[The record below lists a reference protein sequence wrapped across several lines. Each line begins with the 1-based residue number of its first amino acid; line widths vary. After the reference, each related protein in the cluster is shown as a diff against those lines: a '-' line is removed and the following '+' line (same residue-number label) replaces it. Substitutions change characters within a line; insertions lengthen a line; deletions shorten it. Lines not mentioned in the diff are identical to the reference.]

1 MYHSGPFKKW
11 SFVVIVT
18 LLPSK
23 PMTNQ
28 RTDPISTPAIQPL
41 QQFFET
47 SSHLCLILRAHDHF
61 IIEMANDAFLAAT
74 SLRRELI
81 IGKNLFEIFPLSS
94 IEDSDDSINVLRAS
108 LNRVLT
114 DQCAN
119 TITIRQYIIPSRD
132 SGESALYQYWKLSNT
147 PVFDPSGHLRY
158 IIHQAEHII
167 DPMIACAQRSES
179 ISAFAAI
186 FEQAAVGLALL
197 TAEGHWIRANT
208 RLCEIIGDGYEAI
221 RMRSFQD
228 IFYPN
233 DPTGYAEFL
242 HPLLAGEIQTRSTER
257 YHLRNNGHG
266 IWVRLFMTWI
276 RLADSL
282 VDYFVLVVEDI
293 QTCKE
298 MEENLKEAKRLAKL
312 GYWKWDRDTHTH
324 TWSEEIYRIYGRNPA
339 LPPAIYPE
347 VQMYF
352 TEESWLKLAAAVEK
366 SLAEGGAYECD
377 AEVVRPDGS
386 HRWITARGDAI
397 RKRDGQILA
406 LHGTVQDITDRK
418 LAEQALLQL
427 NASLEARVAERTAEL
442 NTLNQSLESFV
453 YSVSHDLKGPLR
465 GIEGYSRFLEED
477 YAERLNEEG
486 RLFVA
491 NIRAGVTQMSAL
503 IDDLLAYSRMER
515 CKLEPTPLDLSI
527 LVNEVIAEYAQDISA
542 HEIKIVADLPSTY
555 VQADA
560 DGLALVLRNLL
571 GNAIK
576 FSKYASQP
584 RIEFGVRKEASFVIT
599 WIRDNG
605 IGFDMKYN
613 DQIFEIFER
622 LHRLEDYPGTGIGL
636 ALVKKA
642 MQRMGGQV
650 WADSAPR
657 KGATF
662 YLKLPVYITHRDPQ

>member
-28 RTDPISTPAIQPL
+28 RTDPISTPAILPL

-312 GYWKWDRDTHTH
+312 GYWKWD
-324 TWSEEIYRIYGRNPA
+324 
-339 LPPAIYPE
+339 
-347 VQMYF
+347 
-352 TEESWLKLAAAVEK
+352 
-366 SLAEGGAYECD
+366 
-377 AEVVRPDGS
+377 
-386 HRWITARGDAI
+386 
-397 RKRDGQILA
+397 
-406 LHGTVQDITDRK
+406 
-418 LAEQALLQL
+418 
-427 NASLEARVAERTAEL
+427 
-442 NTLNQSLESFV
+442 
-453 YSVSHDLKGPLR
+453 
-465 GIEGYSRFLEED
+465 
-477 YAERLNEEG
+477 
-486 RLFVA
+486 
-491 NIRAGVTQMSAL
+491 
-503 IDDLLAYSRMER
+503 
-515 CKLEPTPLDLSI
+515 
-527 LVNEVIAEYAQDISA
+527 
-542 HEIKIVADLPSTY
+542 
-555 VQADA
+555 
-560 DGLALVLRNLL
+560 
-571 GNAIK
+571 
-576 FSKYASQP
+576 
-584 RIEFGVRKEASFVIT
+584 
-599 WIRDNG
+599 
-605 IGFDMKYN
+605 
-613 DQIFEIFER
+613 
-622 LHRLEDYPGTGIGL
+622 
-636 ALVKKA
+636 
-642 MQRMGGQV
+642 
-650 WADSAPR
+650 
-657 KGATF
+657 
-662 YLKLPVYITHRDPQ
+662 